1 MADTCVFCDI
11 ASGTGPATV
20 LREWDDAI
28 AFLPKD
34 PVLDDGH
41 LLVIPKVHVKDQL
54 TDPAVT
60 GMVAM
65 RTAELV
71 RDLGPEWSQGNFAFN
86 TGEWGGQTVF
96 HLHGHQVR
104 ADVHIRHTMPWFG
117 QQLRDGRAFYV
128 GVDGDGEQTLW
139 TGDRHHPMP
148 VATKHQLDDM
158 DPILWPALTGV
169 LAPTHLDGEQT

>member
-1 MADTCVFCDI
+1 MTDTCVFCDI
-11 ASGTGPATV
+11 ASGGGPATV
-20 LREWDDAI
+20 LREWDDAL

-41 LLVIPKVHVKDQL
+41 LLVIPRVHVRDQL
-54 TDPAVT
+54 TDPVVT

-86 TGEWGGQTVF
+86 TGEWGGQTVP

-104 ADVHIRHTMPWFG
+104 ADVQIRHTMPWFG
-117 QQLRDGRAFYV
+117 QQLKDGREFFV
-128 GVDGDGEQTLW
+128 GPDGYGDQTLW
-139 TGDRHHPMP
+139 TGDARMPMP

-158 DPILWPALTGV
+158 DPILWPLITGV
-169 LAPTHLDGEQT
+169 LAPTHLEGDSQ

>member
-1 MADTCVFCDI
+1 MSDCVFCDI
-11 ASGTGPATV
+11 AAGSRPATV

-28 AFLPKD
+28 AFTPKD
-34 PVLDDGH
+34 PVLADGH
-41 LLVIPKVHVKDQL
+41 LLVIPKVHVTDQL
-54 TDPAVT
+54 SAPVVT

-86 TGEWGGQTVF
+86 TGEWGGQTIF

-117 QQLRDGRAFYV
+117 QQLKDGREFFV
-128 GVDGDGEQTLW
+128 GPDGHGDQYLW
-139 TGDRHHPMP
+139 TGDRARPTP
-148 VATKHQLDDM
+148 VAAKHQLDDM
-158 DPILWPALTGV
+158 DDLLWDLVTRV
-169 LAPTHLDGEQT
+169 LAPTHLDGDQT